1 MAPTEPAG
9 FLPELEAFLRT
20 RLTDAPASSY
30 SHTLLTDPV
39 AVQRKVMEEAFEV
52 CLELAAP
59 SVDQERLAEEAAD
72 LVFHLMC
79 GIVGAG
85 GSWAAVESVLRERHA
100 GAGA

>member
-9 FLPELEAFLRT
+9 FLPELEAFLRS
-20 RLTDAPASSY
+20 RLADAPASSY

-72 LVFHLMC
+72 LVFHVLC

-85 GSWAAVESVLRERHA
+85 GSWADVESVLRERHA